1 MKTQLKFIALASL
14 AALSLGSAQAQT
26 AGTWMGRIGFTTLT
40 PSVTSGCLTAPD
52 YGDGPGG
59 CSKADVSNNTQ
70 LSGGI
75 TYMYTDNWSVDV
87 PLALPFKH
95 KIIGAGG
102 LTGLGDMAEVK
113 VLPATVFLQYR
124 FLEANATVR
133 PYVGLGA
140 TYAYFFDETGS
151 GKLTATTNPGG
162 PATSLSVD
170 SKWALTTQLGATIA
184 LDKKWFVD
192 LHYSK
197 TKLSTTNHFST
208 GQTLDVTLDPSSFG
222 IDVGF
227 KF

>member
-1 MKTQLKFIALASL
+1 MKTQLKFLALASM
-14 AALSLGSAQAQT
+14 AALSVGSLQAQT
-26 AGTWMGRIGFTTLT
+26 AGTWMARLGVTTLA

-59 CSKADVSNNTQ
+59 CTKADVSKETQ

-75 TYMYTDNWSVDV
+75 TYMYTDHWSVDV

-102 LTGLGDMAEVK
+102 LTGVGQVAEVK
-113 VLPATVFLQYR
+113 ALPATVFVQYR
-124 FLEANATVR
+124 FMEPNASFR

-162 PATSLSVD
+162 PATKLSVD

-192 LHYSK
+192 VHYSK

-208 GQTLDVTLDPSSFG
+208 GQTLDVALDPAAYG
-222 IDVGF
+222 IEIGY
-227 KF
+227 KY